1 MTRDVPCQYE
11 PGSKRKRLLYVG
23 SGLQCFE
30 SLVNDMSA
38 APGTERLRSEI
49 YPVLRTRGHE
59 VEVLPVWDTLGATDA
74 LRSAYVNLL
83 LVDLRWCEN
92 FEARVAEIRQLL
104 EALDHAED
112 VEQRYGFHRIVVL
125 VSGPDMG
132 RLDDLIV
139 ELGAVGVRYVLRQDF
154 QEGVPAWSSDEVFAE
169 RVLRC
174 AVELTSSRRIGK
186 TAICASGGGI
196 TGIYY
201 EMGVLKCLD
210 DCLTNCGVNDFDM
223 MFGISAGAVV
233 TSLLSVGYT
242 PDEIMAGIANVPGGR
257 VPPLSLSL
265 LRLSHFNH
273 QDMRWRMT
281 SAAKTGL
288 RAFWE
293 TLRGRG
299 EDTAEKLFLEYTSLV
314 GAPFHSSEFE
324 VILRRVLQMSGS
336 TNDFRRLP
344 LELFV
349 GASDQDARSHVLFGS
364 EGYDHVPISKA
375 VQASLSVN
383 PAFSSVPIEGRYY
396 EDGAITR
403 TSNFVEAI
411 QRNATLVF
419 TLDPFVPYVSK
430 LPGVAHRRGVLYNID
445 QDIRTISFTRFERA
459 RNSTLRKHPEVS
471 SYTFLP
477 SNTLRRLLSTNPMDH
492 RPYLEIW
499 RGSYL
504 SALQRIDQ
512 LCHRLRGDLAEQ
524 GMHLDTGMAEIVAE
538 QLRTTTKLSF
548 EDFFPDRQVDIEQ
561 RPFMR
566 PSQLPAAPAS
576 PMLGGTDEE
585 RP

>member
-1 MTRDVPCQYE
+1 MTRSVPCQYE
-11 PGSKRKRLLYVG
+11 PGSKKKRILYVG

-30 SLVNDMSA
+30 SLVRDMA
-38 APGTERLRSEI
+38 EAPRTERIRSDI
-49 YPVLRTRGHE
+49 YPMLRTRGQE
-59 VEVLPVWDTLGATDA
+59 VELVPVWDTVGATDA

-83 LVDLRWCEN
+83 LVDLRWCED
-92 FEARVAEIRQLL
+92 FETRAAEVRRLL
-104 EALDHAED
+104 KELDHDED

-125 VSGPDMG
+125 VSGPDVA
-132 RLDDLIV
+132 RLDDLII
-139 ELGAVGVRYVLRQDF
+139 ELGATGVRHVLRQDF
-154 QEGVPAWSSDEVFAE
+154 REDVPAWTSDPEFAAH
-169 RVLRC
+169 VLRYS
-174 AVELTSSRRIGK
+174 VDLTSSRRIGK

-196 TGIYY
+196 TGIYF
-201 EMGVLKCLD
+201 EMGALKCLD

-242 PDEIMAGIANVPGGR
+242 PDELLAAIAGAPGGR

-273 QDMRWRMT
+273 EDMRWRMRT
-281 SAAKTGL
+281 AAKMGV
-288 RAFWE
+288 RALWDAA
-293 TLRGRG
+293 RGRASG
-299 EDTAEKLFLEYTSLV
+299 DTADNLFLEYTSLV
-314 GAPFHSSEFE
+314 GAPFHSAEFE
-324 VILRRVLQMSGS
+324 VMLRRILQLSGS
-336 TNDFRRLP
+336 TNDFRELP
-344 LELFV
+344 LELYI
-349 GASDQDARSHVLFGS
+349 GASDQDARSHVLFGA

-411 QRNATLVF
+411 HRNATLVV

-445 QDIRTISFTRFERA
+445 QDIRTITFTRFERA
-459 RNSTLRKHPEVS
+459 RNATLRKHPEVS

-477 SNTLRRLLSTNPMDH
+477 SNTQRRLLSTNPMDH

-524 GMHLDTGMAEIVAE
+524 GMHLDTTMAEVVAE
-538 QLRTTTKLSF
+538 QLRTTSDLKF
-548 EDFFPDRQVDIEQ
+548 EDFFPGRQVEIEK

-566 PSQLPAAPAS
+566 ASQVPPIPVPTPTA
-576 PMLGGTDEE
+576 
-585 RP
+585 

>member
-1 MTRDVPCQYE
+1 MSRDVPCQYE
-11 PGSKRKRLLYVG
+11 PGSKRKRVLYVG
-23 SGLQCFE
+23 SGLDCFE

-38 APGTERLRSEI
+38 APRTQRVPSKL
-49 YPVLRTRGHE
+49 YPVLESRGHE
-59 VEVLPVWDTLGATDA
+59 IELQPVWDTLGATDT

-92 FEARVAEIRQLL
+92 FENRVAEMRKLL

-112 VEQRYGFHRIVVL
+112 IEQRYGFHRIVVL
-125 VSGPDMG
+125 VSGPDAG

-139 ELGAVGVRYVLRQDF
+139 ELGAVGVRYVLRQEFDA
-154 QEGVPAWSSDEVFAE
+154 GLPAWSRDEPFAE

-174 AVELTSSRRIGK
+174 AVDLTSSRHVGK

-196 TGIYY
+196 TGIYF

-242 PDEIMAGIANVPGGR
+242 PDELMAGIAGEPGGR

-273 QDMRWRMT
+273 EDMRWRMT
-281 SAAKTGL
+281 SAAKTGI
-288 RAFWE
+288 RAFWDS
-293 TLRGRG
+293 LRGRG
-299 EDTAEKLFLEYTSLV
+299 GDTAEKLFLEYTSLV

-324 VILRRVLQMSGS
+324 VILRRVLQLSGS
-336 TNDFRRLP
+336 TNDFRKLP
-344 LELFV
+344 LELYI

-364 EGYDHVPISKA
+364 EGYEHVPISKA

-383 PAFSSVPIEGRYY
+383 PAFSSVPIDGRYY

-411 QRNATLVF
+411 HRDATLLV
-419 TLDPFVPYVSK
+419 TMDPFVPYISK

-459 RNSTLRKHPEVS
+459 RNSTLRKNPEVS

-477 SNTLRRLLSTNPMDH
+477 SNTLRRLLSANPMDH

-499 RGSYL
+499 RGAYL

-524 GMHLDTGMAEIVAE
+524 GMHLDTGVAEVVAE
-538 QLRTTTKLSF
+538 QLRTTSKLCF
-548 EDFFPDRQVDIEQ
+548 EDFFPDRQVDIEK

-566 PSQLPAAPAS
+566 PSELPRAPAS
-576 PMLGGTDEE
+576 PMLATVEEE
-585 RP
+585 RL

>member
-1 MTRDVPCQYE
+1 MTRNVPCQYE
-11 PGSKRKRLLYVG
+11 PGSKRKRVLYVG
-23 SGLQCFE
+23 SGLQSFE
-30 SLVNDMSA
+30 SLISDMTMGR
-38 APGTERLRSEI
+38 GTERVPSEI
-49 YPVLRTRGHE
+49 YPVLKTRAQE
-59 VEVLPVWDTLGATDA
+59 VEFIPVWDTRGATDA
-74 LRSAYVNLL
+74 LRSSYVNLL
-83 LVDLRWCEN
+83 LVDLRWCEE
-92 FEARVAEIRQLL
+92 FESRVAEIQRLL
-104 EALDHAED
+104 KELDHDED

-125 VSGPDMG
+125 ISGPDPS
-132 RLDDLIV
+132 RLDDLII
-139 ELGAVGVRYVLRQDF
+139 ELGAVGVRHVLRQDF
-154 QEGVPAWSSDEVFAE
+154 KEDVPAWSSDPSFSQH
-169 RVLRC
+169 VLRY
-174 AVELTSSRRIGK
+174 AVDLTASRRIGK

-196 TGIYY
+196 TGIYF

-223 MFGISAGAVV
+223 MYGISAGAVV

-242 PDEIMAGIANVPGGR
+242 PDELIAGIAGVPGGR

-273 QDMRWRMT
+273 EDMRWRLT
-281 SAAKTGL
+281 SAAKTAG
-288 RAFWE
+288 RAIWDA
-293 TLRGRG
+293 LRGRG
-299 EDTAEKLFLEYTSLV
+299 GDTAEALFLEYTSLV
-314 GAPFHSSEFE
+314 GAPFHSAEFE

-336 TNDFRRLP
+336 TNDFRKLP
-344 LELFV
+344 IELYV

-383 PAFSSVPIEGRYY
+383 PAFSSVPIDGRYY

-403 TSNFVEAI
+403 TSNFVEATK
-411 QRNATLVF
+411 RGATLVI

-445 QDIRTISFTRFERA
+445 QDIRTITFTRFERA
-459 RNSTLRKHPEVS
+459 RNAALRKNPEVS

-499 RGSYL
+499 RGAYL

-524 GMHLDTGMAEIVAE
+524 GMLLDTSLAEVVAE
-538 QLRTTTKLSF
+538 QLRTTTKLCF
-548 EDFFPDRQVDIEQ
+548 EDFFPDRQVDIEK
-561 RPFMR
+561 RDFMR
-566 PSQLPAAPAS
+566 PSQLPPPPVTA
-576 PMLGGTDEE
+576 
-585 RP
+585 

>member
-11 PGSKRKRLLYVG
+11 PGSTRKRVLYVG

-38 APGTERLRSEI
+38 APATERVRSEI
-49 YPVLRTRGHE
+49 YPVLRARGHE
-59 VEVLPVWDTLGATDA
+59 VEFVPVWDTLGATDT

-92 FEARVAEIRQLL
+92 FENRVAEIRQLL

-125 VSGPDMG
+125 VSGPDTS

-154 QEGVPAWSSDEVFAE
+154 HEDVPAWSTDEVFAE

-242 PDEIMAGIANVPGGR
+242 PDELIAGIAGAAGGR

-273 QDMRWRMT
+273 QDIRWRMT

-324 VILRRVLQMSGS
+324 VILRRILQMAGS
-336 TNDFRRLP
+336 TNDFRKLP
-344 LELFV
+344 LELFI

-364 EGYDHVPISKA
+364 QGYDHVPISKA

-411 QRNATLVF
+411 QRDATLVF

-459 RNSTLRKHPEVS
+459 RNSTLRKNPEVS

-524 GMHLDTGMAEIVAE
+524 GMHLDTGLAEVVAE
-538 QLRTTTKLSF
+538 QLRTTNKLCF

-566 PSQLPAAPAS
+566 PSRLQPA
-576 PMLGGTDEE
+576 L
-585 RP
+585 

>member
-1 MTRDVPCQYE
+1 
-11 PGSKRKRLLYVG
+11 
-23 SGLQCFE
+23 
-30 SLVNDMSA
+30 
-38 APGTERLRSEI
+38 
-49 YPVLRTRGHE
+49 
-59 VEVLPVWDTLGATDA
+59 
-74 LRSAYVNLL
+74 
-83 LVDLRWCEN
+83 
-92 FEARVAEIRQLL
+92 
-104 EALDHAED
+104 
-112 VEQRYGFHRIVVL
+112 
-125 VSGPDMG
+125 
-132 RLDDLIV
+132 
-139 ELGAVGVRYVLRQDF
+139 
-154 QEGVPAWSSDEVFAE
+154 
-169 RVLRC
+169 
-174 AVELTSSRRIGK
+174 
-186 TAICASGGGI
+186 
-196 TGIYY
+196 
-201 EMGVLKCLD
+201 MGVLKCLD

-242 PDEIMAGIANVPGGR
+242 PDELLAGIAGEPGGR

-273 QDMRWRMT
+273 EDMRWRMT

-288 RAFWE
+288 RAFWD

-299 EDTAEKLFLEYTSLV
+299 VDTAEKLFLEYTSLV

-336 TNDFRRLP
+336 TNDFRKLP
-344 LELFV
+344 LELYI

-383 PAFSSVPIEGRYY
+383 PAFSSVPIDGRYY

-411 QRNATLVF
+411 HRDATLIF
-419 TLDPFVPYVSK
+419 TMDPFVPYISK

-459 RNSTLRKHPEVS
+459 RNSTLRKNPEVS

-499 RGSYL
+499 RGAYL

-524 GMHLDTGMAEIVAE
+524 GMHLDTGLAEVVAE
-538 QLRTTTKLSF
+538 QLRTTNKLCF
-548 EDFFPDRQVDIEQ
+548 EDFFPERQVDIEQ
-561 RPFMR
+561 RPFMQ
-566 PSQLPAAPAS
+566 PSQLPPAPAS
-576 PMLGGTDEE
+576 PMMATTEEE

>member
-1 MTRDVPCQYE
+1 MTRDAPCQYE
-11 PGSKRKRLLYVG
+11 PGSKRKRVLYVG

-30 SLVNDMSA
+30 SLVSDMST
-38 APGTERLRSEI
+38 APRTERVRSDI
-49 YPVLRTRGHE
+49 YPVLLSRGHE
-59 VEVLPVWDTLGATDA
+59 VEFVPVWDTLGATDT

-92 FEARVAEIRQLL
+92 FENRVGEIQQLL
-104 EALDHAED
+104 KALDHDED

-125 VSGPDMG
+125 VSGADA
-132 RLDDLIV
+132 RRIDDLII
-139 ELGAVGVRYVLRQDF
+139 ELGAVGVRHVRRQDF
-154 QEGVPAWSSDEVFAE
+154 HEEVPAWSTDAPFAE

-174 AVELTSSRRIGK
+174 AVDLTSSRRIGK
-186 TAICASGGGI
+186 TAICGSGGGI
-196 TGIYY
+196 TGIYF

-210 DCLTNCGVNDFDM
+210 DCLTNCGVNDVDM

-242 PDEIMAGIANVPGGR
+242 PDELMAGIASMPGGR

-273 QDMRWRMT
+273 EDMRWRMT

-288 RAFWE
+288 KVFWDA
-293 TLRGRG
+293 LRGRG
-299 EDTAEKLFLEYTSLV
+299 GGTADKLFLEYTSLV

-324 VILRRVLQMSGS
+324 VMLRRILQMSGS
-336 TNDFRRLP
+336 TNDFRQLP
-344 LELFV
+344 IELYI

-411 QRNATLVF
+411 NRDATLVF
-419 TLDPFVPYVSK
+419 TLDPFVHVPSLEHASALALDQPDGPPAVSRD
-430 LPGVAHRRGVLYNID
+430 LARIVLVGASTHR
-445 QDIRTISFTRFERA
+445 
-459 RNSTLRKHPEVS
+459 STL
-471 SYTFLP
+471 P
-477 SNTLRRLLSTNPMDH
+477 SVARRPRRAGDAPRYRHGGGRRRAVTHHYQAELRRLLRRPGSRH
-492 RPYLEIW
+492 REASVHAPLADPF
-499 RGSYL
+499 RASSG
-504 SALQRIDQ
+504 AQQ
-512 LCHRLRGDLAEQ
+512 LKE
-524 GMHLDTGMAEIVAE
+524 
-538 QLRTTTKLSF
+538 
-548 EDFFPDRQVDIEQ
+548 
-561 RPFMR
+561 
-566 PSQLPAAPAS
+566 
-576 PMLGGTDEE
+576 
-585 RP
+585 

>member
-1 MTRDVPCQYE
+1 MTRKFPCQYQ
-11 PGSKRKRLLYVG
+11 PGSQRKRVLYVG
-23 SGLQCFE
+23 SGVQCFE
-30 SLVNDMSA
+30 SLMSDMASA
-38 APGTERLRSEI
+38 ASVERVPSDV
-49 YPVLRTRGHE
+49 YPVMKVRGHE
-59 VEVLPVWDTLGATDA
+59 AEFIPVWDTGGATDS

-83 LVDLRWCEN
+83 LIDLRWCEH
-92 FEARVAEIRQLL
+92 FESRVAEIQKLL
-104 EALDHAED
+104 KELDHAED

-125 VSGPDMG
+125 ISGPDAS
-132 RLDDLIV
+132 RIDDLII
-139 ELGAVGVRYVLRQDF
+139 ELGASGVRHVLRQDF
-154 QEGVPAWSSDEVFAE
+154 KEDVPAWSSDPAFAE
-169 RVLRC
+169 RVLRYS
-174 AVELTSSRRIGK
+174 VDLTNSRRIGK

-196 TGIYY
+196 TGIYF

-210 DCLTNCGVNDFDM
+210 DCLTNCGVNDFNM

-233 TSLLSVGYT
+233 TSMLSVGYT
-242 PDEIMAGIANVPGGR
+242 PDELLAGIAGVPGGR

-273 QDMRWRMT
+273 EDMRWRMR
-281 SAAKTGL
+281 SAVKTGL
-288 RAFWE
+288 RAFWDAM
-293 TLRGRG
+293 RGRG
-299 EDTAEKLFLEYTSLV
+299 GDTADALFLEYTSLV
-314 GAPFHSSEFE
+314 GAPFHSAEFE
-324 VILRRVLQMSGS
+324 VMLRRILHMSGS
-336 TNDFRRLP
+336 TNDFRTLP
-344 LELFV
+344 MELYV
-349 GASDQDARSHVLFGS
+349 GASDQDARSHVLFGA

-383 PAFSSVPIEGRYY
+383 PAFSSVPIDGRYY

-411 QRNATLVF
+411 NRGATLVV

-445 QDIRTISFTRFERA
+445 QDIRTITFTRFERA
-459 RNSTLRKHPEVS
+459 RNAALRKNPEVS

-499 RGSYL
+499 RGAYL

-524 GMHLDTGMAEIVAE
+524 GMLLDTSLAEVVAE
-538 QLRTTTKLSF
+538 QLRTTSKLCF
-548 EDFFPDRQVDIEQ
+548 EDFFPDRQVDIEK
-561 RPFMR
+561 REFMR
-566 PSQLPAAPAS
+566 PSQLPPAPVKAVPAES
-576 PMLGGTDEE
+576 V
-585 RP
+585 

>member
-1 MTRDVPCQYE
+1 MTRDAPCQYE
-11 PGSKRKRLLYVG
+11 PGNTRKRILYVG

-30 SLVNDMSA
+30 SLVNDMSV
-38 APGTERLRSEI
+38 APRTERVRSDL
-49 YPVLRTRGHE
+49 YPVLKTRGRE
-59 VEVLPVWDTLGATDA
+59 LEFVPVWDTLGATDT
-74 LRSAYVNLL
+74 LRTAYVNLL

-92 FEARVAEIRQLL
+92 FENRVAEIRQLL
-104 EALDHAED
+104 RELDHDED
-112 VEQRYGFHRIVVL
+112 VEQRYGFHRIVVM
-125 VSGPDMG
+125 VSGPDAK
-132 RLDDLIV
+132 RLDDLII

-154 QEGVPAWSSDEVFAE
+154 HEDVPAWSNDEPFAE
-169 RVLRC
+169 QILRT
-174 AVELTSSRRIGK
+174 ADELTSSRRIGK

-201 EMGVLKCLD
+201 EMGALKCID

-242 PDEIMAGIANVPGGR
+242 PDELIAGIANVPGGR

-273 QDMRWRMT
+273 EDMRWRMS
-281 SAAKTGL
+281 SAAKTAL
-288 RAFWE
+288 RALWDSA
-293 TLRGRG
+293 RGRG
-299 EDTAEKLFLEYTSLV
+299 EHTAEKLFLEYTSLV
-314 GAPFHSSEFE
+314 GAPFHSAEFE
-324 VILRRVLQMSGS
+324 VIIRRVIQMAGS
-336 TNDFRRLP
+336 TNDFRKLP
-344 LELFV
+344 IELYV
-349 GASDQDARSHVLFGS
+349 GASDQDARAHVLFGT

-411 QRNATLVF
+411 QRNATLVL

-445 QDIRTISFTRFERA
+445 QDIRTITYTRFERA
-459 RNSTLRKHPEVS
+459 RNATLRKNPEVS

-499 RGSYL
+499 RGAYL

-524 GMHLDTGMAEIVAE
+524 GMLLDTSLAEVVAD
-538 QLRTTTKLSF
+538 QLRTTSKLCF
-548 EDFFPDRQVDIEQ
+548 EDFYPDRKVDIEK
-561 RPFMR
+561 RPFMKR
-566 PSQLPAAPAS
+566 SQLVTPTSTAPPPS
-576 PMLGGTDEE
+576 
-585 RP
+585 

>member
-11 PGSKRKRLLYVG
+11 PGSSRKRVLYVG
-23 SGLQCFE
+23 SGPKSFE
-30 SLVNDMSA
+30 SLVEDMSRS
-38 APGTERLRSEI
+38 PGTERIASDI
-49 YPVLRTRGHE
+49 YPVLRTRGRE
-59 VEVLPVWDTLGATDA
+59 LELLPVWDTSGATDA

-92 FEARVAEIRQLL
+92 FETRAAEIRRLL
-104 EALDHAED
+104 EELDHDED

-125 VSGPDMG
+125 ISGPDAS
-132 RLDDLIV
+132 RLDDLII
-139 ELGAVGVRYVLRQDF
+139 ELGAVGVRHVLRQDF
-154 QEGVPAWSSDEVFAE
+154 RPDVPAWSSDEAFAA
-169 RVLRC
+169 RVLRY
-174 AVELTSSRRIGK
+174 AVDLASSRRIGK

-196 TGIYY
+196 TGIYF

-210 DCLTNCGVNDFDM
+210 DCLTNCTVNDFDM

-242 PDEIMAGIANVPGGR
+242 TDELMAAIVGVSGGR

-273 QDMRWRMT
+273 EDVRWRLR

-288 RAFWE
+288 RVFWDS
-293 TLRGRG
+293 LRGRG
-299 EDTAEKLFLEYTSLV
+299 VDSADEPFLEYTSLV
-314 GAPFHSSEFE
+314 GAPFHSAEFE
-324 VILRRVLQMSGS
+324 VMLRRVLKMSGS
-336 TNDFRRLP
+336 TNDFRKLP
-344 LELFV
+344 VELYV

-403 TSNFVEAI
+403 TSNFLEAI
-411 QRNATLVF
+411 QRNATLIF
-419 TLDPFVPYVSK
+419 TLDPFVPYVSR

-445 QDIRTISFTRFERA
+445 QDIRTITFTRFERA
-459 RNSTLRKHPEVS
+459 RNAALRKNPEVS

-524 GMHLDTGMAEIVAE
+524 GMHLDTSMAEVVAD

-548 EDFFPDRQVDIEQ
+548 EDFFPDRQVEIEK
-561 RPFMR
+561 RPFMQ
-566 PSQLPAAPAS
+566 PSQLHSEPAPA
-576 PMLGGTDEE
+576 PAG
-585 RP
+585 

>member
-1 MTRDVPCQYE
+1 MTRDTPCQYQPE
-11 PGSKRKRLLYVG
+11 SKRKRMLYVG
-23 SGLQCFE
+23 SGLECFE
-30 SLVNDMSA
+30 SLIADMSA
-38 APGTERLRSEI
+38 VPGTERLRSEI
-49 YPVLRTRGHE
+49 YPVLRAGGQE
-59 VEVLPVWDTLGATDA
+59 IEIVPVWDTLGATDT

-92 FEARVAEIRQLL
+92 FESRVAEVQKLL
-104 EALDHAED
+104 EALDHHD
-112 VEQRYGFHRIVVL
+112 DIEQRYGFHRIMVMI
-125 VSGPDMG
+125 SGPDSS
-132 RLDDLIV
+132 RLDDLIIG
-139 ELGAVGVRYVLRQDF
+139 LGATRVRYVLRQDF
-154 QEGVPAWSSDEVFAE
+154 KPDALAWSSDPSFSE

-174 AVELTSSRRIGK
+174 AVELTRSRRIGK
-186 TAICASGGGI
+186 TAICAAGGGI
-196 TGIYY
+196 TGIYF

-210 DCLTNCGVNDFDM
+210 DCLSNCGVNDFDM

-242 PDEIMAGIANVPGGR
+242 PDELMASIAGAPGGR
-257 VPPLSLSL
+257 IPPLSLSL

-273 QDMRWRMT
+273 EDMRWRMT
-281 SAAKTGL
+281 SAVRTGL
-288 RAFWE
+288 RAFWDS
-293 TLRGRG
+293 LRGRG
-299 EDTAEKLFLEYTSLV
+299 DDTAEKLFLEYTSLV
-314 GAPFHSSEFE
+314 GAPFHSAEFE
-324 VILRRVLQMSGS
+324 VILRRILQRSGS
-336 TNDFRRLP
+336 TNDFRKLP
-344 LELFV
+344 MELYI

-364 EGYDHVPISKA
+364 DGYEHIPISKA

-411 QRNATLVF
+411 HRDATLVF

-445 QDIRTISFTRFERA
+445 QDIRTISFTRYERTREA
-459 RNSTLRKHPEVS
+459 VLRKHPEVS

-524 GMHLDTGMAEIVAE
+524 GMRLDTSKAELVAE
-538 QLRTTTKLSF
+538 QLRTTINLSL
-548 EDFFPDRQVDIEQ
+548 EDFFPERQIEIEK

-566 PSQLPAAPAS
+566 RSQLPSPPVS
-576 PMLGGTDEE
+576 PMLERTEEE
-585 RP
+585 RS

>member
-11 PGSKRKRLLYVG
+11 PGSKRKRVLYVG

-30 SLVNDMSA
+30 SLVEDMSA
-38 APGTERLRSEI
+38 SPRAERVRSEI
-49 YPVLRTRGHE
+49 YPVLRMRGQE
-59 VEVLPVWDTLGATDA
+59 IELLPVWDTLGATDA

-92 FEARVAEIRQLL
+92 FENRVGEIRQLL
-104 EALDHAED
+104 EALDHYED

-125 VSGPDMG
+125 VSGPDAS
-132 RLDDLIV
+132 RLDDLIL
-139 ELGAVGVRYVLRQDF
+139 ELGAVGVRHVLRQDF
-154 QEGVPAWSSDEVFAE
+154 EQDVPAWSSDEPFAE
-169 RVLRC
+169 HVLRY
-174 AVELTSSRRIGK
+174 AVDLTGARRIGK

-201 EMGVLKCLD
+201 EMGVLKCVD
-210 DCLTNCGVNDFDM
+210 DCLTNAGVNDFDM

-242 PDEIMAGIANVPGGR
+242 PDELMAAIAGVPGGR

-273 QDMRWRMT
+273 QDMRWRMAT
-281 SAAKTGL
+281 AAKTGL
-288 RAFWE
+288 HVFWDG
-293 TLRGRG
+293 LRGRG
-299 EDTAEKLFLEYTSLV
+299 AGTADKLFLEYTSLV

-324 VILRRVLQMSGS
+324 VMLRRVLQMAGS
-336 TNDFRRLP
+336 TNDFRKLP
-344 LELFV
+344 IELYV

-403 TSNFVEAI
+403 TSNFAEAI
-411 QRNATLVF
+411 RRNATLVF

-459 RNSTLRKHPEVS
+459 RNAVLRKHPEVS

-548 EDFFPDRQVDIEQ
+548 EDFFPDRQVDIEK

-566 PSQLPAAPAS
+566 PPQVPPAPAG
-576 PMLGGTDEE
+576 PMFGHTEKE
-585 RP
+585 SS

>member
-1 MTRDVPCQYE
+1 MTPRKTPCQFE
-11 PGSKRKRLLYVG
+11 PGSKLKRILYVG
-23 SGLQCFE
+23 SGERSFE
-30 SLVNDMSA
+30 SLVADM
-38 APGTERLRSEI
+38 GRVRGCERPPADV
-49 YPVLRTRGHE
+49 YPRLKVRGHE
-59 VEVLPVWDTLGATDA
+59 VELIPVWDTVGATDA

-83 LVDLRWCEN
+83 LIDLRWTEE
-92 FEARVAEIRQLL
+92 FESRVAEIRRLL
-104 EALDHAED
+104 RELDHAED
-112 VEQRYGFHRIVVL
+112 VEQRYGFHRIVAL
-125 VSGPDMG
+125 VSGADAA
-132 RLDDLIV
+132 RLDDLII
-139 ELGAVGVRYVLRQDF
+139 ELGAVGVRHVLRQEFRPD
-154 QEGVPAWSSDEVFAE
+154 VPPWSSDPAFAE
-169 RVLRC
+169 HVLTY
-174 AVELTSSRRIGK
+174 AIDLTTSRRIGK

-196 TGIYY
+196 TGIYF

-210 DCLTNCGVNDFDM
+210 DCLTNCGVNDFNM

-233 TSLLSVGYT
+233 TSLLAVGYT
-242 PDEIMAGIANVPGGR
+242 PDELMAAIAGIPGGR

-273 QDMRWRMT
+273 EDMRWRLK
-281 SAAKTGL
+281 SAARASV
-288 RAFWE
+288 RAFWDAIRGQGEE
-293 TLRGRG
+293 TA
-299 EDTAEKLFLEYTSLV
+299 DALFLEYTSLV
-314 GAPFHSSEFE
+314 GAPFHSAEFE
-324 VILRRVLQMSGS
+324 VMLRRILQMSGC
-336 TNDFRRLP
+336 TNDFRKLP
-344 LELFV
+344 IELYV
-349 GASDQDARSHVLFGS
+349 GASDQDARKHVLFGS
-364 EGYDHVPISKA
+364 QGYDHVSISKA

-411 QRNATLVF
+411 GRNATLIV

-459 RNSTLRKHPEVS
+459 RNAALRKHPEVS

-524 GMHLDTGMAEIVAE
+524 GMHLDTSRAEVVAE
-538 QLRTTTKLSF
+538 QLRNTTRLSF
-548 EDFFPDRQVDIEQ
+548 ADFFPEREIDIEK
-561 RPFMR
+561 REFLR
-566 PSQLPAAPAS
+566 PSRIPPAPVMTPAP
-576 PMLGGTDEE
+576 
-585 RP
+585 

>member
-11 PGSKRKRLLYVG
+11 PGVTRKRLLYVG

-30 SLVNDMSA
+30 ALVNDMSA
-38 APGTERLRSEI
+38 APGTERVPSTI

-59 VEVLPVWDTLGATDA
+59 VEFVPVWDTLGATDT

-104 EALDHAED
+104 KALDHAED

-125 VSGPDMG
+125 IS
-132 RLDDLIV
+132 
-139 ELGAVGVRYVLRQDF
+139 
-154 QEGVPAWSSDEVFAE
+154 
-169 RVLRC
+169 
-174 AVELTSSRRIGK
+174 LTSSRRIGK

-233 TSLLSVGYT
+233 TCLLSVGYT
-242 PDEIMAGIANVPGGR
+242 PDEFMAGIAGVPGGR

-273 QDMRWRMT
+273 EDLRWRLS

-288 RAFWE
+288 RAFWD
-293 TLRGRG
+293 TVRGRG
-299 EDTAEKLFLEYTSLV
+299 GDTAEKLFLEYTSLV

-324 VILRRVLQMSGS
+324 VILRRVLQLSGS
-336 TNDFRRLP
+336 TNDFRKLP
-344 LELFV
+344 MELFI

-364 EGYDHVPISKA
+364 EGYEHVPISKA

-383 PAFSSVPIEGRYY
+383 PAFSSVPIDGRYY

-411 QRNATLVF
+411 KRNATLIF

-445 QDIRTISFTRFERA
+445 QDIRTISFTRFERT
-459 RNSTLRKHPEVS
+459 RNSTLRENPEVS

-499 RGSYL
+499 RG
-504 SALQRIDQ
+504 A
-512 LCHRLRGDLAEQ
+512 
-524 GMHLDTGMAEIVAE
+524 
-538 QLRTTTKLSF
+538 
-548 EDFFPDRQVDIEQ
+548 
-561 RPFMR
+561 
-566 PSQLPAAPAS
+566 
-576 PMLGGTDEE
+576 
-585 RP
+585 

>member
-1 MTRDVPCQYE
+1 MTRDAPCQYE
-11 PGSKRKRLLYVG
+11 PGNTRKRVLYVG

-30 SLVNDMSA
+30 SLVNDMGA
-38 APGTERLRSEI
+38 APRAERVRSDL
-49 YPVLRTRGHE
+49 YPVIRTRGHE
-59 VEVLPVWDTLGATDA
+59 LEFVPVWDTPGATDT

-92 FEARVAEIRQLL
+92 FENRVAEIRQLL
-104 EALDHAED
+104 RELDHDED

-125 VSGPDMG
+125 VSGPDSK
-132 RLDDLIV
+132 RLDDLII

-154 QEGVPAWSSDEVFAE
+154 HEDVPAWSSDKPFAE
-169 RVLRC
+169 QILRT
-174 AVELTSSRRIGK
+174 ADELTSSRRIGK

-201 EMGVLKCLD
+201 EMGALKCLD

-242 PDEIMAGIANVPGGR
+242 PDELMAGIAGVPGGR
-257 VPPLSLSL
+257 VPPFSLSL

-273 QDMRWRMT
+273 EDIRWRMT
-281 SAAKTGL
+281 SAAKTAL
-288 RAFWE
+288 RAIWDGV
-293 TLRGRG
+293 RGRG

-336 TNDFRRLP
+336 TNDFRKLP
-344 LELFV
+344 LELYV
-349 GASDQDARSHVLFGS
+349 GASDQDARAHVLFGT

-411 QRNATLVF
+411 QRNATLVMTF
-419 TLDPFVPYVSK
+419 DPFVPYVSK

-445 QDIRTISFTRFERA
+445 QDIRTITFTRFERA

-524 GMHLDTGMAEIVAE
+524 GMLLDTAMAEQVAD
-538 QLRTTTKLSF
+538 QLRTTSKLCF

-566 PSQLPAAPAS
+566 PSQLSLPSSAP
-576 PMLGGTDEE
+576 P
-585 RP
+585 PP

>member
-1 MTRDVPCQYE
+1 MKE
-11 PGSKRKRLLYVG
+11 
-23 SGLQCFE
+23 
-30 SLVNDMSA
+30 
-38 APGTERLRSEI
+38 
-49 YPVLRTRGHE
+49 
-59 VEVLPVWDTLGATDA
+59 
-74 LRSAYVNLL
+74 
-83 LVDLRWCEN
+83 
-92 FEARVAEIRQLL
+92 
-104 EALDHAED
+104 LDHEDD

-125 VSGPDMG
+125 VSGPDAS
-132 RLDDLIV
+132 RLDDLII
-139 ELGAVGVRYVLRQDF
+139 ELGSVGVRHVLRQDF
-154 QEGVPAWSSDEVFAE
+154 QPHTAAFSSDEAFAQ
-169 RVLRC
+169 RVLRY
-174 AVELTSSRRIGK
+174 AIDLTSSRRIGK

-196 TGIYY
+196 TGIYF

-210 DCLTNCGVNDFDM
+210 DCLTNCGVNDFNM

-233 TSLLSVGYT
+233 TSVLSVGYT
-242 PDEIMAGIANVPGGR
+242 PDEFMASIAGMEGGR

-273 QDMRWRMT
+273 EDMRWRLS
-281 SAAKTGL
+281 SALKTGA
-288 RAFWE
+288 RAFWDA
-293 TLRGRG
+293 LRGRG
-299 EDTAEKLFLEYTSLV
+299 GDTADELFLEYTSLV
-314 GAPFHSSEFE
+314 GAPFHSHEFE
-324 VILRRVLQMSGS
+324 VILRGVLENSGS
-336 TNDFRRLP
+336 TNDFRDLP

-349 GASDQDARSHVLFGS
+349 GASDQDARSHVLFGTD
-364 EGYDHVPISKA
+364 GYDHVPISKA

-411 QRNATLVF
+411 QRNATLVI

-459 RNSTLRKHPEVS
+459 RNAALRKNPEVS

-499 RGSYL
+499 RGAYL
-504 SALQRIDQ
+504 SSLQRIDQ

-524 GMHLDTGMAEIVAE
+524 GMLLDTTPAEVVAE

-548 EDFFPDRQVDIEQ
+548 DDFFPERKVEIKRRE
-561 RPFMR
+561 FMR
-566 PSQLPAAPAS
+566 PSRLPPPPTTA
-576 PMLGGTDEE
+576 LVG
-585 RP
+585 R

>member
-11 PGSKRKRLLYVG
+11 PGGTRKRVLYVG
-23 SGLQCFE
+23 SGLPCFE
-30 SLVNDMSA
+30 GLVGDMSA
-38 APGTERLRSEI
+38 APRTERVQSKL
-49 YPVLRTRGHE
+49 YPTLRTRGHE
-59 VEVLPVWDTLGATDA
+59 VEFVPVWDTVGATDA

-92 FEARVAEIRQLL
+92 FENRVSEVRQLL

-125 VSGPDMG
+125 VSGPDTH
-132 RLDDLIV
+132 RIDDLII
-139 ELGAVGVRYVLRQDF
+139 ELGAVGVRYVLRQEFEQD
-154 QEGVPAWSSDEVFAE
+154 VPASSSDEAFAE

-174 AVELTSSRRIGK
+174 AVDLTSSRRVGK
-186 TAICASGGGI
+186 TAICASGGGT
-196 TGIYY
+196 TGIYF
-201 EMGVLKCLD
+201 EIGVLKCLD

-233 TSLLSVGYT
+233 TSILSVGYT
-242 PDEIMAGIANVPGGR
+242 PDELMSSLAGVPGGR
-257 VPPLSLSL
+257 VPPLSFSL

-273 QDMRWRMT
+273 EDIRWRMA

-288 RAFWE
+288 RAFWDS
-293 TLRGRG
+293 LRGRG
-299 EDTAEKLFLEYTSLV
+299 GDTAEKLFLEYTSLV
-314 GAPFHSSEFE
+314 GAPFHSAEFE

-336 TNDFRRLP
+336 TNDFRKLP
-344 LELFV
+344 LELYV
-349 GASDQDARSHVLFGS
+349 GASDQDARTHVLFGS
-364 EGYDHVPISKA
+364 DGYDHVPISKA

-383 PAFSSVPIEGRYY
+383 PAFSSVPIDGRYY

-403 TSNFVEAI
+403 TSNFIEAI
-411 QRNATLVF
+411 HRDATLVF
-419 TLDPFVPYVSK
+419 TMDPFVPYVSK

-477 SNTLRRLLSTNPMDH
+477 SNTLRRLLSNNPMDH

-524 GMHLDTGMAEIVAE
+524 GMHLDTAMAEVVAE
-538 QLRTTTKLSF
+538 QLRTTTKLCF
-548 EDFFPDRQVDIEQ
+548 EDFFPDRQVDIKK
-561 RPFMR
+561 RPFMQ
-566 PSQLPAAPAS
+566 PSRLPPAPGS
-576 PMLGGTDEE
+576 PIVPQAEDEG
-585 RP
+585 P